1 MTDEQGRTP
10 PPDASNSQPD
20 GPNPPSDGPVPPSDG
35 PVPPSYGP
43 VPPSYGPVPPSYG
56 PVPPSYGPVS
66 PPYGPVPPPY
76 GPVPQPPP
84 QDWWAPPAAVV
95 AASTQRRRRR
105 RVVAGAVAGAV
116 ALAIGIGSIAVATDG
131 SAGSSTDHTAATSP
145 SGAGNPFSGRG
156 LIPQGQ
162 TPQYGGQVPS
172 GPGGTA
178 NGASGST
185 STGTA
190 TAAQQVG
197 VVDINTVLDFGT
209 GEAAG
214 TGMVLTSSGEI
225 LTNNHVIDGSTSIS
239 VTVVSTGKTYTAEVV
254 GTDATDD
261 VAVLQLDGAS
271 GLATAKIGNSAQVAV
286 GNTVTAVG
294 NAGGTG
300 GTPSSATGTV
310 TALSQSLTATDQ
322 NGSNPEQLT
331 GMIETNADLQ
341 PGDSGGPLYASTGTI
356 IGMDTAASSS
366 AAVTSSS
373 AFAIPIAKASSIAE
387 EIVSGQASSVIHLG
401 NTGFLG
407 VQVQAS
413 SPFGSVTA
421 GAPIAG
427 VVNGSAAAKAGLQ
440 AGDTIT
446 AVNGATISNPSALS
460 TAMAN
465 DKPGQQ
471 VTLRWIDSTGQSH
484 SASLTLGTGPAN

>member
-1 MTDEQGRTP
+1 MTDEQGRTS
-10 PPDASNSQPD
+10 PPDESNSQPD
-20 GPNPPSDGPVPPSDG
+20 VPAPPPSGA
-35 PVPPSYGP
+35 VPPSYGP
-43 VPPSYGPVPPSYG
+43 V
-56 PVPPSYGPVS
+56 
-66 PPYGPVPPPY
+66 
-76 GPVPQPPP
+76 PPP

-95 AASTQRRRRR
+95 APSTQQRRRR
-105 RVVAGAVAGAV
+105 RVVTGSVAGAL
-116 ALAIGIGSIAVATDG
+116 ALAIGIGSIAIAIDG
-131 SAGSSTDHTAATSP
+131 SGASTSDHTAATAP
-145 SGAGNPFSGRG
+145 GGTGNPFSGRG
-156 LIPQGQ
+156 SIPQGQ
-162 TPQYGGQVPS
+162 VPQYGGQLPY

-178 NGASGST
+178 NGGSGTT
-185 STGTA
+185 STAKA

-209 GEAAG
+209 GQAAG

-239 VTVVSTGKTYTAEVV
+239 VTVVSTGKTYTAKVV
-254 GTDATDD
+254 GTDPTDD
-261 VAVLQLDGAS
+261 VAVLQLNGAS

-310 TALSQSLTATDQ
+310 TALDQSLTATDQ
-322 NGSNPEQLT
+322 GGSNPEQLT

-341 PGDSGGPLYASTGTI
+341 AGDSGGPLYASNGTI
-356 IGMDTAASSS
+356 VGMDTAASSS
-366 AAVTSSS
+366 AAATTTT
-373 AFAIPIAKASSIAE
+373 AFAIPIATATSIAAQIE
-387 EIVSGQASSVIHLG
+387 SGQASSVIQLG
-401 NTGFLG
+401 YPGFLG

-413 SPFGSVTA
+413 TQNGSVAA

-427 VVNGSAAAKAGLQ
+427 VVTGSAAAKAGLQ

-446 AVNGATISNPSALS
+446 AVNGTTISSPSALS

-465 DKPGQQ
+465 SKPGQQ
-471 VTLRWIDSTGQSH
+471 VTVTWVDAAGQSH
-484 SASLTLGTGPAN
+484 SATLTLGTGPAN